1 MNLKTMRE
9 AVNIT
14 QAELAKTLGL
24 KQSSVAMWETG
35 KSVPKTTD
43 LPKLAKVLNVSV
55 EEIINCFKIKRAASN
70 RVDG

>member
-55 EEIINCFKIKRAASN
+55 GEIINCFTEKQR
-70 RVDG
+70 

>member
-55 EEIINCFKIKRAASN
+55 EEIINCFTEKQR
-70 RVDG
+70 

>member
-14 QAELAKTLGL
+14 QAEMAKTLGL

-55 EEIINCFKIKRAASN
+55 EEIINCFTEKQR
-70 RVDG
+70 

>member
-55 EEIINCFKIKRAASN
+55 ECVCNVAFINFA
-70 RVDG
+70 

>member
-14 QAELAKTLGL
+14 RAELAKTLGL

-55 EEIINCFKIKRAASN
+55 EEIINCFTEKQR
-70 RVDG
+70 